1 MKRVPPMIR
10 IRISDCGTLLLLAC
24 ALSTAN
30 ELSKHSIPGRD
41 HYRHV
46 AKSLRLTREP
56 YQRARLV
63 SIDVTELRD
72 LLPLEPGDFRQLLRA
87 GKHAYPAGA
96 ASSRAALNR
105 YRPFSRH
112 AARVARVVVALI
124 VGCCS
129 RQVLGVDELELCRGV
144 VLVEDDRENLVGIE

>member
-1 MKRVPPMIR
+1 MNRVPPMIR
-10 IRISDCGTLLLLAC
+10 IRISDCGALLLLAC
-24 ALSTAN
+24 ALLTAN

-46 AKSLRLTREP
+46 AKSLRLARKP

-63 SIDVTELRD
+63 SIDVAELRD
-72 LLPLEPGDFRQLLRA
+72 LLPFESGDFRQLLRA
-87 GKHAYPAGA
+87 GKHAYPASA
-96 ASSRAALNR
+96 ASGRAALNR

-112 AARVARVVVALI
+112 TAGVARMVVALV

-129 RQVLGVDELELCRGV
+129 RQMLGVD
-144 VLVEDDRENLVGIE
+144 